1 MATNGVSPRARVLV
15 LLDTLAAGGAER
27 VAVDLAC
34 RVDRAA
40 YDPHVVA
47 TKRGGP
53 LEEQL
58 IAAGVPCTVLGRR
71 RRTSVRPTVRAL
83 RLAQQ
88 SDLIHSHLF
97 GNNVW
102 GALLAQATGVPLLA
116 HEHNRAVRHTR
127 FEPLLDRRLIGR
139 TAYRILCVSEAVAAS
154 LRAEGVDPG
163 RIEIVRNG
171 VRLDGPLPSAAA
183 RSELGLSDDAVVV
196 GTVASLRP
204 EKAHDVLLRGF
215 AALAG
220 GGSPALRLCLI
231 GDGAERSRLQALA
244 RALGIERRVVW
255 AGERRDA
262 ARLVSAFDVAVL
274 CSRSEGLP
282 LAALEAMVAGTPLVA
297 TRVGIM
303 PELLEGS
310 GLEGGAGLLVDPDDS
325 AGLARA
331 ITALLE
337 NRERARELAR
347 RARSVIADGYDLGS
361 VVRHVEGIYRSAL
374 SASGAHNAKEV
385 RWLGS

>member
-1 MATNGVSPRARVLV
+1 MV

-58 IAAGVPCTVLGRR
+58 VAAGVPCTVLGRR
-71 RRTSVRPTVRAL
+71 RRTSVRPTLRAL
-83 RLAQQ
+83 RLARE

-102 GALLAQATGVPLLA
+102 GALLAQSTGVPLLA
-116 HEHNRAVRHTR
+116 HEHNRAGRHTR
-127 FEPLLDRRLIGR
+127 FEPILDRRLIGA
-139 TAYRILCVSEAVAAS
+139 TAHRILCVSEAVARS
-154 LRAEGVDPG
+154 LRAEGVEPG

-171 VRLDGPLPSAAA
+171 VRLDRPLPSAVA
-183 RSELGLSDDAVVV
+183 RRELGLSGEVMVV
-196 GTVASLRP
+196 GAVASLRP

-220 GGSPALRLCLI
+220 GRRPALRLCLI
-231 GDGAERSRLQALA
+231 GDGTERSRLQALA
-244 RALGIERRVVW
+244 RGLGIESRVVW

-282 LAALEAMVAGTPLVA
+282 LAALEAMVAGIPLIA
-297 TRVGIM
+297 TRVGTM
-303 PELLEGS
+303 PEL
-310 GLEGGAGLLVDPDDS
+310 LEGGAGLLVDPDDS
-325 AGLARA
+325 AGLAQA
-331 ITALLE
+331 IAALLE
-337 NRERARELAR
+337 DRERARELAR

-361 VVRHVEGIYRSAL
+361 VVRRVEGIYRSAL
-374 SASGAHNAKEV
+374 SENGAHNAKEV
-385 RWLGS
+385 RWPGSWARR

>member
-1 MATNGVSPRARVLV
+1 MV

-34 RVDRAA
+34 LVDRAA

-58 IAAGVPCTVLGRR
+58 IEAGIPCTVLGRR
-71 RRTSVRPTVRAL
+71 RRTSVRPTLRAL
-83 RLAQQ
+83 RLARG

-102 GALLAQATGVPLLA
+102 GALLAQTTGVPLLA
-116 HEHNRAVRHTR
+116 HEHNRAWRQTR
-127 FEPLLDRRLIGR
+127 FEPILDRHLIGR
-139 TAYRILCVSEAVAAS
+139 TAHRILCVSEEVARS
-154 LRAEGVDPG
+154 LRAEGVEPG

-171 VRLDGPLPSAAA
+171 VRLDRPLPPAAA
-183 RSELGLSDDAVVV
+183 RSELGLSDEDMVV
-196 GTVASLRP
+196 GAVASLRP

-215 AALAG
+215 AVLVG
-220 GGSPALRLCLI
+220 GGRPALRLCLV
-231 GDGAERSRLQALA
+231 GDGTERSRLQALA
-244 RALGIERRVVW
+244 RQLGIESRVVW

-282 LAALEAMVAGTPLVA
+282 LAALEAMVAGTPLIA
-297 TRVGIM
+297 TRVGTM
-303 PELLEGS
+303 PEL
-310 GLEGGAGLLVDPDDS
+310 LEGGAGLLVDPDDS
-325 AGLARA
+325 AGLAEA
-331 ITALLE
+331 IAELLE

-361 VVRHVEGIYRSAL
+361 VVRRVEGIYRGAL
-374 SASGAHNAKEV
+374 SANGAHNAKEV
-385 RWLGS
+385 RWLSSWARR